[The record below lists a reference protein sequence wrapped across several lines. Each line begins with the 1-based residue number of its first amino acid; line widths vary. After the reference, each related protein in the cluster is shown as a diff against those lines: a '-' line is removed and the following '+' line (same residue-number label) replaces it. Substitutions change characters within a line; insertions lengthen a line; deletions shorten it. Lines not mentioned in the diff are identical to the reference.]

1 MQSRRWPWRNV
12 WRTAIEGFR
21 RRGKANE
28 MVTALRLRSVSCAEQ
43 LLGNTSFSEQP
54 SPVPGI
60 STIHMPATS
69 NPAKTSWGWERKYGL
84 ANQTPRLGSWHYEP
98 SRTSQNEPDQISSY
112 SCDAA
117 ACRRSSAQHLAYL
130 STRNT
135 NFALLMFLVVMGWRV
150 KGAQKSGAES
160 IGDWC

>member
-1 MQSRRWPWRNV
+1 MANGWSMQSRRWPWRNV

-43 LLGNTSFSEQP
+43 LL
-54 SPVPGI
+54 VPGI

-69 NPAKTSWGWERKYGL
+69 NPAKTSW
-84 ANQTPRLGSWHYEP
+84 
-98 SRTSQNEPDQISSY
+98 DQISSY